1 MSSNPTRGVLDTTL
15 SDKVGQRLATGL
27 WFSLGTPV
35 SPTNETDRHDIA
47 EILMKVALS
56 TITLALHVKD
66 QIHQLDIVKCFKYIL
81 YVNIRPWLTVV
92 GQILRHYS
100 LYPLYLLALKTSVH
114 KHALLFTTF
123 LT

>member
-1 MSSNPTRGVLDTTL
+1 
-15 SDKVGQRLATGL
+15 
-27 WFSLGTPV
+27 
-35 SPTNETDRHDIA
+35 
-47 EILMKVALS
+47 MKVALN
-56 TITLALHVKD
+56 TITLTLHVKD
-66 QIHQLDIVKCFKYIL
+66 QIHQLVIVKCFKYIV

-114 KHALLFTTF
+114 KHGLLFTTF